1 MGDFFSAMKIAGS
14 GMAAQRTRL
23 NVVASNLANAQT
35 TRTAEGGPYKRK
47 DPVFEAVPMPEE
59 DPQLGDNVQAVRVA
73 KIVQDT
79 SQGKMVYD
87 PDHPDANADG
97 YVQLPNVEVVD
108 EMVNMITATRSY
120 AANATVLQSLKNMAR
135 RAIDLIR

>member
-23 NVVASNLANAQT
+23 NIVASNLANAQT

-47 DPVFEAVPMPEE
+47 DPVFEAVALPEQ
-59 DPQLGDNVQAVRVA
+59 DPELGQNVQAVEVTR
-73 KIVQDT
+73 IVQDT

-87 PDHPDANADG
+87 PDHPDANAEG
-97 YVQLPNVEVVD
+97 YVQLPNVEVVE
-108 EMVNMITATRSY
+108 EMVNMLSATRSY
-120 AANATVLQSLKNMAR
+120 SANASVLQSIKQMAR